1 MDCSTPGFPVHHQ
14 LLSLLRLMSI
24 ESVMPPNTYVW
35 NLERWYC
42 WTHLQGSSGDADT
55 ENRLVGSAGEGEG
68 GRMERAA
75 MKCTHYHTQTDGQW
89 GATARRRELKPGALW
104 PPRGAGQRGRR
115 ASGSRGRGHT
125 QHLWLTHA
133 DVRQKPTQYGR
144 ASILQLKIEKFFKK
158 CLAECSANS
167 KSANFSDIY
176 FEKGVFNI

>member
-1 MDCSTPGFPVHHQ
+1 MFLNCHLSDRFLMIRLGLWVFKQIIKIKYHPLHYIVVQLLSCVQLCDLMDCSTPGFRVHHQ

-89 GATARRRELKPGALW
+89 GATARSYR
-104 PPRGAGQRGRR
+104 
-115 ASGSRGRGHT
+115 
-125 QHLWLTHA
+125 
-133 DVRQKPTQYGR
+133 PTQGAQTWR
-144 ASILQLKIEKFFKK
+144 S
-158 CLAECSANS
+158 
-167 KSANFSDIY
+167 
-176 FEKGVFNI
+176 VTT